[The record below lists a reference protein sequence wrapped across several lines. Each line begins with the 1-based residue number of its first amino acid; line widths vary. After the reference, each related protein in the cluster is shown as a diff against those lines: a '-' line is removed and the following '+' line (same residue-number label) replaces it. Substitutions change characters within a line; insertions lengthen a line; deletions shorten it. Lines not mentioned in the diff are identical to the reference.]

1 MDTKQTFSLSYDDLT
16 GECVKMIKELQTN
29 ADSLDGIGFALE
41 QANSLKL
48 EASMKPLFPGLPV
61 KMLALFLLVLVIP
74 LKAAISKE
82 KSHIRTLVIVSHPY
96 PERSVMIKGLQQAAE
111 SVDGVTV
118 RNLETLYGFDTR
130 KINGDEERR
139 ITRQNDRIVFI
150 FPTHWFNITPMMKAY
165 MNDTWGSVGP
175 DLWKGKEMLIV
186 TTAAGDDSTYGKN
199 GRTGTELADV
209 FTPMKASALHAGMTW
224 LPPLVFQG
232 VRTSQLPEYQRQLI
246 ERLTK

>member
-1 MDTKQTFSLSYDDLT
+1 
-16 GECVKMIKELQTN
+16 
-29 ADSLDGIGFALE
+29 
-41 QANSLKL
+41 
-48 EASMKPLFPGLPV
+48 MKPLFPGLPV

-139 ITRQNDRIVFI
+139 ITRQNDRLVFI

>member
-1 MDTKQTFSLSYDDLT
+1 
-16 GECVKMIKELQTN
+16 
-29 ADSLDGIGFALE
+29 
-41 QANSLKL
+41 
-48 EASMKPLFPGLPV
+48 MKPLFPGLPV

-130 KINGDEERR
+130 KINCDEERR

>member
-1 MDTKQTFSLSYDDLT
+1 MT
-16 GECVKMIKELQTN
+16 
-29 ADSLDGIGFALE
+29 
-41 QANSLKL
+41 
-48 EASMKPLFPGLPV
+48 ASQHLRSFPGLPV

>member
-1 MDTKQTFSLSYDDLT
+1 
-16 GECVKMIKELQTN
+16 
-29 ADSLDGIGFALE
+29 
-41 QANSLKL
+41 
-48 EASMKPLFPGLPV
+48 MKPLFPGLPV

-246 ERLTK
+246 ERLTR

>member
-1 MDTKQTFSLSYDDLT
+1 
-16 GECVKMIKELQTN
+16 
-29 ADSLDGIGFALE
+29 
-41 QANSLKL
+41 
-48 EASMKPLFPGLPV
+48 MKPLFPGLPV

-209 FTPMKASALHAGMTW
+209 FTPLKASALHAGMTW

>member
-1 MDTKQTFSLSYDDLT
+1 
-16 GECVKMIKELQTN
+16 
-29 ADSLDGIGFALE
+29 
-41 QANSLKL
+41 
-48 EASMKPLFPGLPV
+48 MKPLFPGLPV

-186 TTAAGDDSTYGKN
+186 TTAAGDYSTYGKN

>member
-1 MDTKQTFSLSYDDLT
+1 
-16 GECVKMIKELQTN
+16 
-29 ADSLDGIGFALE
+29 
-41 QANSLKL
+41 
-48 EASMKPLFPGLPV
+48 MKPLFPGLPV

-186 TTAAGDDSTYGKN
+186 TTAAGDDSTYGNN

>member
-1 MDTKQTFSLSYDDLT
+1 
-16 GECVKMIKELQTN
+16 
-29 ADSLDGIGFALE
+29 
-41 QANSLKL
+41 
-48 EASMKPLFPGLPV
+48 MKPLFPGLPV

-209 FTPMKASALHAGMTW
+209 FTPMKA
-224 LPPLVFQG
+224 
-232 VRTSQLPEYQRQLI
+232 
-246 ERLTK
+246 

>member
-1 MDTKQTFSLSYDDLT
+1 
-16 GECVKMIKELQTN
+16 
-29 ADSLDGIGFALE
+29 
-41 QANSLKL
+41 
-48 EASMKPLFPGLPV
+48 MKPLFPGLPV

-74 LKAAISKE
+74 LKAAIRKE

-209 FTPMKASALHAGMTW
+209 FTPMKASALHAGMAW

>member
-1 MDTKQTFSLSYDDLT
+1 
-16 GECVKMIKELQTN
+16 
-29 ADSLDGIGFALE
+29 
-41 QANSLKL
+41 
-48 EASMKPLFPGLPV
+48 MKPLFPGLPV
-61 KMLALFLLVLVIP
+61 KMLALFLLVLVMP

-246 ERLTK
+246 EHLTK

>member
-1 MDTKQTFSLSYDDLT
+1 
-16 GECVKMIKELQTN
+16 
-29 ADSLDGIGFALE
+29 
-41 QANSLKL
+41 
-48 EASMKPLFPGLPV
+48 MKPLFPGLPV

-232 VRTSQLPEYQRQLI
+232 GRTSQLPEYQRQLI

>member
-1 MDTKQTFSLSYDDLT
+1 
-16 GECVKMIKELQTN
+16 
-29 ADSLDGIGFALE
+29 
-41 QANSLKL
+41 
-48 EASMKPLFPGLPV
+48 MKPLFPGLPV

-139 ITRQNDRIVFI
+139 ITRLNDRIVFI

-209 FTPMKASALHAGMTW
+209 FTPMKASALHTGMTW

>member
-1 MDTKQTFSLSYDDLT
+1 
-16 GECVKMIKELQTN
+16 
-29 ADSLDGIGFALE
+29 
-41 QANSLKL
+41 
-48 EASMKPLFPGLPV
+48 MKPLFPGLPV

-186 TTAAGDDSTYGKN
+186 TTAAGDD
-199 GRTGTELADV
+199 RTGTELADV

>member
-1 MDTKQTFSLSYDDLT
+1 
-16 GECVKMIKELQTN
+16 
-29 ADSLDGIGFALE
+29 
-41 QANSLKL
+41 
-48 EASMKPLFPGLPV
+48 MKPLFPGLPV

-111 SVDGVTV
+111 SVDGVTA

-139 ITRQNDRIVFI
+139 ITRQNDRIVFM

-199 GRTGTELADV
+199 GRTDTKLADV

>member
-1 MDTKQTFSLSYDDLT
+1 
-16 GECVKMIKELQTN
+16 
-29 ADSLDGIGFALE
+29 
-41 QANSLKL
+41 
-48 EASMKPLFPGLPV
+48 MKPLFPGLPV

-186 TTAAGDDSTYGKN
+186 TTAAGDDSPYGKN